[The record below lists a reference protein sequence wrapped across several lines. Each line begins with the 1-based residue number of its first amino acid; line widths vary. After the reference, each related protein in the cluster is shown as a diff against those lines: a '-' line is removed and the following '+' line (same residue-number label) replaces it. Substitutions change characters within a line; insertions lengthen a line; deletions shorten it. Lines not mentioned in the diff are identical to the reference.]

1 MFPNS
6 IELQEDLQQV
16 KTQFRAEI
24 SQKDGYIA
32 KASGNDSF
40 VHSSLVLLA
49 AKLGKYDFSRL
60 RPAAVAVEL
69 LDLALREHYQKSDG
83 SPAAEKS
90 NPGSPARQNLLPDRR
105 DQLSLIRGDH
115 LFARALNLV
124 AALGDCRV
132 VSLLS
137 QVIADVS
144 EFQLLEVHSRHATG
158 LTNQFHKMVSL
169 YVASAHVGAIMGELG
184 LATTNT
190 LGDFGLNLGL
200 HCEAGSC
207 SRENFKVTAKEILQR
222 LPETQYRSL
231 LENLLGTRD
240 CQKRGFK
247 K

>member
-1 MFPNS
+1 MLLFPNGT
-6 IELQEDLQQV
+6 ELQEDLQQV
-16 KTQFRAEI
+16 RTQFRAEI
-24 SQKDGYIA
+24 SQKDGYVA

-40 VHSSLVLLA
+40 VHSSLILLT

-60 RPAAVAVEL
+60 KPAAVAVEL

-90 NPGSPARQNLLPDRR
+90 NPGLPDRR

-124 AALGDCRV
+124 AALGDCKV
-132 VSLLS
+132 VRLLS

-144 EFQLLEVHSRHATG
+144 EFQLLEAHSRYAKD
-158 LTNQFHKMVSL
+158 LTNQFRKMVSL
-169 YVASAHVGAIMGELG
+169 YVASAHVGAIMGELS

-190 LGDFGLNLGL
+190 LRDFGLNLGL

-207 SRENFKVTAKEILQR
+207 SGENFKVTAKEILQR

-231 LENLLGTRD
+231 LENLLGTQG
-240 CQKRGFK
+240 CHK
-247 K
+247 KGV